1 MHSFGKVNVVDLLP
15 QVKCPTLVIHCDK
28 DAVVPIREGRL
39 VAARI
44 PGAQFVEL
52 PGKNHVLI
60 ESEPAWPMFVKEVG
74 KFMGWKET
82 AETSR

>member
-1 MHSFGKVNVVDLLP
+1 MWAEWEWKGTPVEGGSLWMRGVTLFG
-15 QVKCPTLVIHCDK
+15 
-28 DAVVPIREGRL
+28 IREGRL

-52 PGKNHVLI
+52 PGRNHVLI
-60 ESEPAWPMFVKEVG
+60 ESEPAWPLFLQELG

-82 AETSR
+82 AETRG